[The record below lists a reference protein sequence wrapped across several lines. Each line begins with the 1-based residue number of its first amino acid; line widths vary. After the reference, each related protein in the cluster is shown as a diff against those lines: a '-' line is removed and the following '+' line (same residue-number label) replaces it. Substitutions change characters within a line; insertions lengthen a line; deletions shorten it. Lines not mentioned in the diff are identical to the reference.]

1 MSLIDSARPKPMIW
15 RLLLVCSALVAALL
29 AAGIWS
35 GAQALNSNADSQML
49 QLVGARSQS
58 VAAQIRAR
66 LAAAGL
72 TVQAVTSVD
81 AGAGASV
88 LQQRVLRADAIGGV
102 ILGSVLPRAPRWP
115 IALNSADR
123 NALDAGQTLLRS
135 APRGATAGLYL
146 IHNTT
151 AAGAPM
157 IAFFELTNEWLWQDM
172 ADIPGS
178 HSEMIVIDGAGN
190 VLRASGPVDK
200 NLLPVLVQEHDGA
213 ASDVNLRGQ
222 RSWQVGGQEWRG
234 ALTRVIPTALHLN
247 SDAWTV
253 VSFTPWHAGSYGLKR
268 MSADLA
274 YLIALGL
281 ILALAAA
288 WYLRDC
294 WEPVLLAL
302 RRSLRDLGDGRY
314 ENVPLGR
321 ASDTPRRV
329 AIEFNRAV
337 ALMGER
343 VRALESLNEI
353 DRLLLEAGD
362 LEHSLDAVLARV
374 RRITGCQAA
383 ALALLDQDAPTQ
395 ARVYVAAG
403 GTMERAV
410 TRISIDSELVENLAS
425 HTSGFTVLRSEPGR
439 HSFLEPLLQLGA
451 QFFWLWPV
459 KLQGTDQVVAILA
472 VGYHSAP
479 EVPPELASY
488 GTECAAR
495 LGVALSNRARDEL
508 LYRQAHFD
516 ALTSLPNRLLFRD
529 RLAQE
534 LASASVG
541 VLRGALLY
549 VDLDHFKRV
558 NDSVG
563 HTAGDQ
569 VLTVVAQRL
578 RACVKDG
585 DTVARLGGDEFTVIL
600 RGVGA
605 PEGAQRVD
613 ARIIQSLEL
622 PVSVAGRD
630 HQVCASI
637 GITLFPDDG
646 GTIEELMRNAD
657 LAMYQA
663 KAGGRSR
670 AAFYDRKMERMPSA
684 AADSGL
690 FKALRKRE
698 FSLYYQPQFDVR
710 SGSLVGLEALLRWQP
725 PREPMRYPA
734 DFVPAAEQSGLI
746 VDIGAWVLETACN
759 QLAIW
764 REQGIAPE
772 RLALNVS
779 VYQLRQPE
787 FPTLV
792 RRALDR
798 VGVPPEMLEIEL
810 TESAFADD
818 DARTSLRRLAALG
831 VRLSLDDFGTG
842 YSSLGYLR
850 QHPVQAIKIDR
861 SFIEEIPH
869 SVTAST
875 LAETIIKMAH
885 ALGKRVVAEGV
896 ETSDQLDFLRERQ
909 CDLAQGFFLA
919 HPRSAADTTALL
931 TARLSVPP
939 ASDQAVG

>member
-1 MSLIDSARPKPMIW
+1 MIW
-15 RLLLVCSALVAALL
+15 RLLLVTGAMAVALL
-29 AAGIWS
+29 AGALWS
-35 GAQALNSNADSQML
+35 GAQALNSNADSQTL
-49 QLVGARSQS
+49 QLVGTRSQS

-66 LAAAGL
+66 LMAAGL

-81 AGAGASV
+81 AGAGGNV
-88 LQQRVLRADAIGGV
+88 LQQRVLRAAAIGGV
-102 ILGSVLPRAPRWP
+102 VLGSASAGSPRWP
-115 IALNSADR
+115 VALNSFDR
-123 NALDAGQTLLRS
+123 RALDAGQTLLRS
-135 APRGATAGLYL
+135 APHGPTAGLYL

-151 AAGAPM
+151 AAGVPM
-157 IAFFELTNEWLWQDM
+157 IAFFEITGEWLWQDM

-178 HSEMIVIDGAGN
+178 HSDMIVLDGAGN
-190 VLRASGPVDK
+190 VLRTSAPVDK
-200 NLLPVLVQEHDGA
+200 DLLPVLIQEHDGA
-213 ASDVNLRGQ
+213 ASDVNQLGQ
-222 RSWQVGGQEWRG
+222 RSWQVGGREWRG

-253 VSFTPWHAGSYGLKR
+253 VSFSSWHPGSYGLR
-268 MSADLA
+268 RLGGDLA
-274 YLIALGL
+274 YLIGLGL
-281 ILALAAA
+281 ILAMAAA
-288 WYLRDC
+288 WYLQDC
-294 WEPVLLAL
+294 WEPMLLAL
-302 RRSLRDLGDGRY
+302 RRSLRDLGEGRY
-314 ENVPLGR
+314 VPVPLGG
-321 ASDTPRRV
+321 ANDTPRRV
-329 AIEFNRAV
+329 AAEFNRAV

-343 VRALESLNEI
+343 VRALENLNEI

-362 LEHSLDAVLARV
+362 LEHSLDAVLSRV
-374 RRITGCQAA
+374 RRITGCHAA

-403 GTMERAV
+403 GTTEGAV
-410 TRISIDSELVENLAS
+410 RRISMDSELVENLGA
-425 HTSGFTVLRSEPGR
+425 HTAGLTVLRSEPVR

-451 QFFWLWPV
+451 EFFWLWPV
-459 KLQGTDQVVAILA
+459 KLQASEQVVAILA
-472 VGYHSAP
+472 VGYHNAP

-495 LGVALSNRARDEL
+495 LGVALSIRARDEL

-605 PEGAQRVD
+605 PEGAQRVA
-613 ARIIQSLEL
+613 ARIIQSLEM

-630 HQVCASI
+630 HQVRASI

-684 AADSGL
+684 AAESGL

-710 SGSLVGLEALLRWQP
+710 TGSLVGLEALLRWQP
-725 PREPMRYPA
+725 PREPMRYPG

-779 VYQLRQPE
+779 VYQLRQQE

-810 TESAFADD
+810 TESVFADE
-818 DARTSLRRLAALG
+818 DARASLRRLAALG

-869 SVTAST
+869 SVTAAT

-885 ALGKRVVAEGV
+885 ALGKQVVAEGV
-896 ETSDQLDFLRERQ
+896 ETSDQMDFLRERS

-919 HPRSAADTTALL
+919 HPRSAADTTELL
-931 TARLSVPP
+931 SARVGSAPN
-939 ASDQAVG
+939 SDQAVG

>member
-1 MSLIDSARPKPMIW
+1 MIW
-15 RLLLVCSALVAALL
+15 RLLIVIGGMAIALL
-29 AAGIWS
+29 AAGVWS
-35 GAQALNSNADSQML
+35 GAQALNTNADSQTL
-49 QLVGARSQS
+49 QLVGTRSQG

-66 LAAAGL
+66 LMAAAITVQSL
-72 TVQAVTSVD
+72 TVLD
-81 AGAGASV
+81 AGAGGST
-88 LQQRVLRADAIGGV
+88 LQQRVLRADAISGV
-102 ILGSVLPRAPRWP
+102 VLGNTLPNSPRWP
-115 IALNSADR
+115 VPLTGSDRRALE
-123 NALDAGQTLLRS
+123 AGQTLIRS
-135 APRGATAGLYL
+135 APHDESAGIYL
-146 IHNTT
+146 VHS
-151 AAGAPM
+151 ASAGGLPV
-157 IAFFELTNEWLWQDM
+157 IAFFELNGGWLWQDM

-178 HSEMIVIDGAGN
+178 HSELIVLDGAGN
-190 VLRASGPVDK
+190 VLRASAPVDK
-200 NLLPVLVQEHDGA
+200 DLLPVLEQEHDGA
-213 ASDVNLRGQ
+213 ASDVNQLGQ

-247 SDAWTV
+247 SEAWTV
-253 VSFTPWHAGSYGLKR
+253 ISFTSWHPGTYGLKR
-268 MSADLA
+268 MGADLA
-274 YLIALGL
+274 FLIGFGL
-281 ILALAAA
+281 VLAVIAA
-288 WYLRDC
+288 WYLRDA
-294 WEPVLLAL
+294 WEPMLLAL
-302 RRSLRDLGDGRY
+302 RRALRDLSDGHY
-314 ENVPLGR
+314 EQVPLGP
-321 ASDTPRRV
+321 ANDTPRRV
-329 AIEFNRAV
+329 VAEFNRAV
-337 ALMGER
+337 TLMGER
-343 VRALESLNEI
+343 VRALENLNEI
-353 DRLLLEAGD
+353 DRLLLESAD
-362 LEHSLDAVLARV
+362 LEQSLDTVLARV
-374 RRITGCQAA
+374 RRITGCHAA
-383 ALALLDQDAPTQ
+383 ALALLDQDAPSQ

-403 GTMERAV
+403 GTIERAV
-410 TRISIDSELVENLAS
+410 TRIAIDSELVENLAT
-425 HTSGFTVLRSEPGR
+425 HTAGLTVLRSEPGR

-451 QFFWLWPV
+451 EFFWLWPV
-459 KLQGTDQVVAILA
+459 KLQGAEQVLAILA

-479 EVPPELASY
+479 EVPPEVANY

-495 LGVALSNRARDEL
+495 LGVALSNNARDEL

-605 PEGAQRVD
+605 PEGAQRV
-613 ARIIQSLEL
+613 ATRIIQSLEL

-670 AAFYDRKMERMPSA
+670 AAFFDRKMERMPSA
-684 AADSGL
+684 AAESGL

-710 SGSLVGLEALLRWQP
+710 SGSLIGLEALLRWQP
-725 PREPMRYPA
+725 PREAMRYPGE
-734 DFVPAAEQSGLI
+734 FVPAAEQSGLI

-764 REQGIAPE
+764 REQGIAPD

-787 FPTLV
+787 FATLV

-810 TESAFADD
+810 TESVFADE

-869 SVTAST
+869 SVTAAT

-885 ALGKRVVAEGV
+885 ALGKDVVAEGV
-896 ETSDQLDFLRERQ
+896 ETSDQMDFLRERG
-909 CDLAQGFFLA
+909 CDFAQGFFLA
-919 HPRSAADTTALL
+919 HPRSAADTTELL
-931 TARLSVPP
+931 TARLAAAPE
-939 ASDQAVG
+939 SDQAVG